1 MFAEILGPTDNVFI
15 EQANDLHTGQYHCEA
30 VNARGRDY
38 LTYHIEVIG
47 EIIGPL
53 VRDGLVVKHWTGDT
67 GFASSIPPD
76 TNLNY

>member
-1 MFAEILGPTDNVFI
+1 MLQTLKQNVSVEILGPTDYVFI

-47 EIIGPL
+47 EII
-53 VRDGLVVKHWTGDT
+53 V
-67 GFASSIPPD
+67 
-76 TNLNY
+76 